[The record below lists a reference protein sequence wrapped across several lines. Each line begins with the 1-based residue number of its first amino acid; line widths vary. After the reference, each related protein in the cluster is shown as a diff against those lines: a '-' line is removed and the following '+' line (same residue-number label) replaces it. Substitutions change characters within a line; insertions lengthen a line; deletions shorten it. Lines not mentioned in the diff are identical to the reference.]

1 MVSVGVIGCGYWGP
15 NLVRNFA
22 EAPRTRLG
30 GICDLNPQRLDHMAK
45 RYPGIFA
52 TDSVGEMLADPDV
65 DAVAIAT
72 PVSTHFDLGMKAL
85 RAGKHVLIEKP
96 ITTSSDQALRLIEEA
111 EKRNLVLMVDHTFV
125 YTGAVRKI
133 KQLVDT
139 GQLGKICYY
148 DSMRVNLGLFQHD
161 IDVIWDLAVHD
172 MAIMDFIFDS
182 RPLTVTAAGMNHID
196 GARENIAYIT
206 VLFENELIAHIN
218 VNWLSPVKIR
228 RTLIGGSRQMI
239 VYDDL
244 DASEK
249 IKVYDKGVTVTGRSE
264 SMYKLMIGYRSGDMH
279 APQVDVT
286 EALRLEA
293 QHFAECIE
301 TGKQPVTD
309 GFSGLKVVRMLEAA
323 TRSMR
328 QKGAPVA
335 LPADELCVVAASA

>member
-1 MVSVGVIGCGYWGP
+1 M
-15 NLVRNFA
+15 
-22 EAPRTRLG
+22 
-30 GICDLNPQRLDHMAK
+30 CDLNPQRVDSMVK
-45 RYPGIFA
+45 RYPGVLA
-52 TDSVGEMLADPDV
+52 TDSVDELLADPAL
-65 DAVAIAT
+65 DAVAVAT

-96 ITTSSDQALRLIEEA
+96 LTTSSEQAVRLIEEA
-111 EKRNLVLMVDHTFV
+111 DKRNLILMVDHTFV

-133 KQLVDT
+133 KQLVNT

-148 DSMRVNLGLFQHD
+148 DSVRVNLGLFQHD

-172 MAIMDFIFDS
+172 MAIMDFIFDTH
-182 RPLTVTAAGMNHID
+182 RPLTVTAAGMNHIE
-196 GARENIAYIT
+196 GAQENIAYIT
-206 VLFENELIAHIN
+206 VLFENELIAHVN

-249 IKVYDKGVTVTGRSE
+249 IKVYDKGVTVTGRPE
-264 SMYKLMIGYRSGDMH
+264 SMYKLMIGYRTGDMH

-301 TGKQPVTD
+301 TGKPPVTD
-309 GFSGLKVVRMLEAA
+309 GVSGLRVVRMLEAA

-335 LPADELCVVAASA
+335 LDSRELCAVAASA

>member
-22 EAPRTRLG
+22 EAPRTRLA
-30 GICDLNPQRLDHMAK
+30 GICDINPQRIAGMSK
-45 RYPGIFA
+45 RYPGVMA
-52 TDSVGEMLADPDV
+52 TDSVDELLASPDI
-65 DAVAIAT
+65 DAIAIAT
-72 PVSTHFDLGMKAL
+72 PVSSHFDLGMRAL
-85 RAGKHVLIEKP
+85 RANKHVLIEKP
-96 ITTSSDQALRLIEEA
+96 LTTSSEQAYRLIDEA
-111 EKRNLVLMVDHTFV
+111 DKRNLILMVDHTFV

-133 KQLVDT
+133 KQLVDA

-148 DSMRVNLGLFQHD
+148 DSVRVNLGLFQHD

-182 RPLTVTAAGMNHID
+182 RPLTITAAGMNHIA
-196 GARENIAYIT
+196 GAQENIAYIT

-218 VNWLSPVKIR
+218 VNWLSPVKMR

-249 IKVYDKGVTVTGRSE
+249 VKVYDKGVTVTGRTE

-279 APQVDVT
+279 APQLDVT

-301 TGKQPVTD
+301 TGQQPVTD
-309 GFSGLKVVRMLEAA
+309 GMSGLKVVRMLEAA

-328 QKGAPVA
+328 QQGAPVS
-335 LPADELCVVAASA
+335 LENHELRAVAALA